1 MIKKIL
7 KNLYLNSNK
16 HDYDEGHL
24 GTFSFWR
31 LLFYN
36 IFSPGRTINRL
47 KFKQLNKNPKKIIQ
61 VFNQMKYEENP
72 NCSKK
77 N

>member
-24 GTFSFWR
+24 GT
-31 LLFYN
+31 LALETLFYN
-36 IFSPGRTINRL
+36 IFSPVN
-47 KFKQLNKNPKKIIQ
+47 
-61 VFNQMKYEENP
+61 Y
-72 NCSKK
+72 
-77 N
+77 